1 MNKETEIVRDIFFL
15 YELSLS
21 IGRSLD
27 IEENCHRFIKTLLA
41 RKNYDRAE
49 VFFRGTGDESDIFS
63 RIYSFPR
70 IDEHIKCSIS
80 PSELD
85 GLLDDLNGIASV
97 NGDKYFDR
105 INTDSKADGG
115 EYLLLRLKDKGLV
128 KLYSS
133 SRKDKISDFEINQLS
148 TVMEIFATSIEACL
162 HHKLSIKEI
171 EHRIEVEDALFAE
184 QNIHKIKSRFV
195 AAASHQF
202 RTPLAVIRSNS
213 DLLRMVIDKV
223 DIKEKE
229 QLHRISSRIDGE
241 ISKMVILMNDLLD
254 SEKVDEGAINVNK
267 SLIDATEF
275 VKDVVD
281 RHSDLQED
289 GRQVNFQQSGVAKTI
304 RTDPKLFSN
313 ALGNLISNALKYSND
328 SNPVVDLNYSLLEV
342 RIKVSDTGIGI
353 PQKEHL
359 NLFQPFFRAENVG
372 DTPGTGLGLSIAKK
386 FIDLLGGKI
395 EVASALNKGAAF
407 TIHLPYS

>member
-21 IGRSLD
+21 VGRSLD
-27 IEENCHRFIKTLLA
+27 IEENCHRFIRTLLA

-63 RIYSFPR
+63 RIYSFPG

-80 PSELD
+80 PSVLD

-105 INTDSKADGG
+105 IHTDSKADGG

-162 HHKLSIKEI
+162 HHELSIKEI

-184 QNIHKIKSRFV
+184 QKIHKIKSRFV

-213 DLLRMVIDKV
+213 DLLRMVIDKA

-229 QLHRISSRIDGE
+229 QLDRISSRIDGE
-241 ISKMVILMNDLLD
+241 ISKMVILMNDLLE

-267 SLIDATEF
+267 SLIDTTEF
-275 VKDVVD
+275 VKDVVN

-289 GRQVNFQQSGVAKTI
+289 GRQVNFQQSGVVKTI

-313 ALGNLISNALKYSND
+313 ALGNLISNALKYSKD
-328 SNPVVDLNYSLLEV
+328 SNPVVDINYSLSEV

-395 EVASALNKGAAF
+395 EVASALNKGATF

>member
-1 MNKETEIVRDIFFL
+1 
-15 YELSLS
+15 
-21 IGRSLD
+21 
-27 IEENCHRFIKTLLA
+27 
-41 RKNYDRAE
+41 
-49 VFFRGTGDESDIFS
+49 
-63 RIYSFPR
+63 
-70 IDEHIKCSIS
+70 
-80 PSELD
+80 
-85 GLLDDLNGIASV
+85 
-97 NGDKYFDR
+97 
-105 INTDSKADGG
+105 
-115 EYLLLRLKDKGLV
+115 
-128 KLYSS
+128 
-133 SRKDKISDFEINQLS
+133 
-148 TVMEIFATSIEACL
+148 
-162 HHKLSIKEI
+162 
-171 EHRIEVEDALFAE
+171 
-184 QNIHKIKSRFV
+184 
-195 AAASHQF
+195 
-202 RTPLAVIRSNS
+202 
-213 DLLRMVIDKV
+213 MVIDKV